1 MKKKEYIKPEALTI
15 LIKSMSL
22 LTGSPFIEPETTY
35 DGPGLG
41 NPEDFDDDEPG
52 L

>member
-22 LTGSPFIEPETTY
+22 LTSSPFIEPETTS
-35 DGPGLG
+35 GPGLG
-41 NPEDFDDDEPG
+41 NPDDFDDDEPG

>member
-15 LIKSMSL
+15 LIKSMPL
-22 LTGSPFIEPETTY
+22 LAGSPFREAETTS
-35 DGPGLG
+35 GPGD
-41 NPEDFDDDEPG
+41 PEYFDDDEPG